1 MKRINEID
9 PFVLGR
15 SPLSEQEREKLRL
28 AKRQQQKEDGYQYL
42 TELCSIGEY
51 DAAKQ
56 LANQNSNWGYEVI
69 DGVVVERFD

>member
-28 AKRQQQKEDGYQYL
+28 AKRQ
-42 TELCSIGEY
+42 
-51 DAAKQ
+51 
-56 LANQNSNWGYEVI
+56 
-69 DGVVVERFD
+69 

>member
-15 SPLSEQEREKLRL
+15 SPLSEQEREKRRL
-28 AKRQQQKEDGYQYL
+28 AKRQQRKEDGYQYL
-42 TELCSIGEY
+42 TELYSIGEY

-56 LANQNSNWGYEVI
+56 LANQNYNWGYEVI